1 MKNSDLLLIRPPVE
15 TKILQELNSAGSD
28 LGDYLIS
35 KMKHLTKTSDLT
47 KFWKKKLKI
56 SSVGKWNFNNNRSEP
71 VKYPVTWRKIYIC
84 VFTSKNGFWLKIQL
98 LKFSKFRPRSRICQL
113 RNQKVT
119 FSLNKNKFQ
128 QVSSGSPKI
137 MVDLWLGDTVVYRNR
152 NLKILKYDFD
162 NPDKWKVKAG
172 WKINSDRKYFRFKR
186 TELILD

>member
-1 MKNSDLLLIRPPVE
+1 MKNSNPILIRSTVE

-28 LGDYLIS
+28 LEDYLIS

-47 KFWKKKLKI
+47 KLRKKKLKI
-56 SSVGKWNFNNNRSEP
+56 SSVRKWNFNNNRSEP
-71 VKYPVTWRKIYIC
+71 VKYPVTWQKIYIC

-98 LKFSKFRPRSRICQL
+98 LKFWKFRPRSRIGQL
-113 RNQKVT
+113 RNQKLRLAQT
-119 FSLNKNKFQ
+119 KTSFSGYHPVLQKSWWIFCWMLPYSIEIK
-128 QVSSGSPKI
+128 
-137 MVDLWLGDTVVYRNR
+137 

-172 WKINSDRKYFRFKR
+172 CRINSDRKYFRFKG